1 MRIVQ
6 PRIDN
11 VVLRIVATSVLIL
24 LLGLLVLGLYNA
36 NLKPFYYFAIVL
48 NLATKK
54 PSQN

>member
-24 LLGLLVLGLYNA
+24 LLGLVLGLYNA